1 MSSLQYVKCKL
12 LTVNKPKAVFVIGKI
27 KSILRAKMIRGFF
40 KNGIPNK
47 VAPPIYFMILT

>member
-1 MSSLQYVKCKL
+1 MQTV
-12 LTVNKPKAVFVIGKI
+12 VNKPKAVFVIGKI

-40 KNGIPNK
+40 KKWQFSNCGIPNK